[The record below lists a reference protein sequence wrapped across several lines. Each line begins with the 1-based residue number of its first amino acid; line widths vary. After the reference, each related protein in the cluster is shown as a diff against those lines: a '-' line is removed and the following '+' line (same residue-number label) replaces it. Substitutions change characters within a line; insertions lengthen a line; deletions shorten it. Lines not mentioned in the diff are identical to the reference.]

1 MVASVVTI
9 EIDLENL
16 GQNVAGV
23 LMGIRLKRGQKV
35 QFVNKIA
42 YRLSM
47 PWLAATSRRT
57 A

>member
-1 MVASVVTI
+1 VVTI
-9 EIDLENL
+9 VIDLKNR
-16 GQNVAGV
+16 GQDVAEV

-47 PWLAATSRRT
+47 PWLAALSRR
-57 A
+57 AA